1 MNTVIYFKPTWS
13 TQSIHLVLEARGDHG
28 YFHYTVL
35 FSTDTAFRCICRHS
49 FNTLY
54 QLGVF
59 TVDAIKRLTAF
70 WDIYFKCMSSISSNL
85 NKIVPRASTPLGKAP
100 TTIFLYLTFIENV
113 PLFIKNIFELGT
125 PLVIRQK
132 PLPICYREGLALMAI
147 YITSFMMGWNRLVVT
162 YIHKKVKFLGRW
174 KFSF

>member
-1 MNTVIYFKPTWS
+1 MNTVIYFKLTWS

-35 FSTDTAFRCICRHS
+35 FSTDTAFRGICRHS
-49 FNTLY
+49 FNTLC

-59 TVDAIKRLTAF
+59 TVDAIK
-70 WDIYFKCMSSISSNL
+70 YFKCMSSISSNL

-100 TTIFLYLTFIENV
+100 TSIFLYLTFIENV

-147 YITSFMMGWNRLVVT
+147 YITSFIMG
-162 YIHKKVKFLGRW
+162 
-174 KFSF
+174 

>member
-35 FSTDTAFRCICRHS
+35 FSTDTAFRGICRHS

-70 WDIYFKCMSSISSNL
+70 SDIYFKCMSSISSNL

-100 TTIFLYLTFIENV
+100 ATIFLYLTFIENV
-113 PLFIKNIFELGT
+113 PLFIK
-125 PLVIRQK
+125 
-132 PLPICYREGLALMAI
+132 I
-147 YITSFMMGWNRLVVT
+147 YSNSGPHWSLDRSHYQFATEKDSRLWRYT
-162 YIHKKVKFLGRW
+162 
-174 KFSF
+174 